1 MCWNENVSLNTFVF
15 STLTLLFIWYNN
27 KYTQYKINE
36 FKNGYCYLVLF
47 SFSFMQFIEYFLW
60 KSIHTKNIEMNKTFS
75 ALGLILVRIVQ
86 PLSILL
92 LIPKMYNTL
101 KYLLFILYFSVLI
114 IVYTY
119 KYFYNPVDFKT
130 TIDKNDSLNW
140 KWVYLQNYERIVFVI
155 YMLIFLTL
163 FLTYPV
169 YAFFVSLF
177 LLYSVIIYKN
187 SFGSMWCFLTNS
199 IFIWFLF
206 KILIVLPYLEKN
218 KIC

>member
-27 KYTQYKINE
+27 KYTQYKIND

-60 KSIHTKNIEMNKTFS
+60 KSIRTKNIEMNKTFS

-101 KYLLFILYFSVLI
+101 KYLLFVLYFSVLI

-140 KWVYLQNYERIVFVI
+140 KWNYLQNCERIVFVI

-163 FLTYPV
+163 FLSYPV